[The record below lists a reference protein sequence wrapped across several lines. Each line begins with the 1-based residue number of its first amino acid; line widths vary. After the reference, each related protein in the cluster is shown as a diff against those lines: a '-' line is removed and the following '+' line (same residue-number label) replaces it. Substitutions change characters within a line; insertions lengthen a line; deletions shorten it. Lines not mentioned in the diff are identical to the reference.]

1 MLPVNSFPYKCG
13 LKEAELWNLCMETK
27 KNMLHIFGNC
37 NLVQNIWFAV
47 KTF

>member
-27 KNMLHIFGNC
+27 QMCYIYLGIA
-37 NLVQNIWFAV
+37 I
-47 KTF
+47 